1 MTTLPP
7 IPSDDDIMTMDVF
20 PYPEGKQFEY
30 KNSLFIVSKILP
42 TICAFLNSEGGYMI
56 FGIDDETLQ
65 ITGLKATTKD
75 VDVFILEN
83 IDKMFH
89 QKMIVNQSDL
99 SGINPRNI
107 TARVLWKGP
116 KVIIIISVVPDEGV
130 SYQINDGS
138 VYYRANASNLKVRA
152 DRVITEHHMTNLL
165 HTQKKQIMR
174 EYDMV
179 IRTMTNE
186 SRRTNRYVQQ
196 LEKVMKTYG
205 DEKDALVR
213 EVVGLRATKDALQL
227 ALFEKILADKKDAEK
242 RVLKISL
249 CDIVSN
255 VFYGMF

>member
-1 MTTLPP
+1 ME
-7 IPSDDDIMTMDVF
+7 VF

-30 KNSLFIVSKILP
+30 KNSLFIVNKVLP

-89 QKMIVNQSDL
+89 QKLIVSQSDF
-99 SGINPRNI
+99 SGIYPRNI
-107 TARVLWKGP
+107 TTRVMWKGP
-116 KVIIIISVVPDEGV
+116 KVIIVVTIIPDEGV
-130 SYQINDGS
+130 SYQLNDGT

-152 DRVITEHHMTNLL
+152 DRAFTEQHVSNLL
-165 HTQKKQIMR
+165 HTQKKQISR

-205 DEKDALVR
+205 NEKDSLTK
-213 EVVGLRATKDALQL
+213 EVVELRSTKDALQQ
-227 ALFEKILADKKDAEK
+227 ALFEKILADKKETEK
-242 RVLKISL
+242 RMAKVSL